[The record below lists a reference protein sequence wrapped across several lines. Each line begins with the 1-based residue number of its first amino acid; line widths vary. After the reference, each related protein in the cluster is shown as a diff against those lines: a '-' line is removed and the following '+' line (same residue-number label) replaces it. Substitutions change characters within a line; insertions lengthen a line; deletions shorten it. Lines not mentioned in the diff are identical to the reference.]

1 MNLKNP
7 EHQWMDFEQIG
18 FRAKNSV
25 ICELITLPRANQIA
39 RISSE
44 FKLDVINAFAMI
56 QIIVVAC
63 KII

>member
-1 MNLKNP
+1 
-7 EHQWMDFEQIG
+7 MDFEQIG

-44 FKLDVINAFAMI
+44 FKLDIINAFAMI
-56 QIIVVAC
+56 QMIVVAC